1 MAKTEILLELKR
13 FEVTNPGLLR
23 PISQAFVRIIGR
35 VSLGVDML
43 DAFLQDMRTGAR
55 VLLKSPGFT
64 VVAILSLALGIGAN
78 TAIFTIINAV
88 FLHPLPVEEPSRLVE
103 LFTRDAKT
111 VQSNANFQLTP
122 TSLPNYEDFRDQNMV
137 FTGLAAATFPLP
149 LNWGGQAE
157 PQLLNGDLVSAN
169 YFDVLGVKAF
179 RGRTF
184 FPDED
189 EKPGANAVLVMSYS
203 LWTQKFGANPNL
215 IGQTITLNA
224 TPYTVIGVAPPN
236 FKGTISLAGP
246 DLVWLPVSM
255 RDSVL
260 SGQFKAFENNRRFRW
275 LSLIGRLKPGVTMQ
289 QAGAAMKTLM
299 AGLEKQYPRENQ
311 GRTVEISLLTDS
323 VLGINNRQQFT
334 LAGAVLMSIVG
345 LVLLIACVN
354 LANLLLAQA
363 AKREKEMSIRA
374 ALGAG
379 RSRLVRQ
386 LLTES
391 TLLSLLGGAAGL
403 LVAYWGRELL
413 WSFRPPFLQQG
424 SLDLSFDARVLGFT
438 AGASLLTGLLFGIIP
453 ALRASHPDLNATLK
467 VGGRSGTL
475 GWTHNR
481 LRSLLVIS
489 EMALALVALVGAGLF
504 LRSMQNAQKINPGFE
519 TKNLFE
525 FFFDLGALRYDTA
538 HGQQFIRDAIERAK
552 SVPGVAD
559 AAVSSGG
566 VFGGGI
572 LGTVF
577 REGEQSNPNDRGTLV
592 GLDDVAPGFFDTMRI
607 PLLRGRELNEFD
619 KEGGTKVAIINEV
632 MAKLM
637 WPGQDAI
644 GKRFY
649 AFGTPEP
656 FEVVGVAGNT
666 VVLQI
671 NQDPQPTAY
680 FPLRQQYSPVGAL
693 VVRTTG
699 DPQAILGTVRGQ
711 VQQLDRNLAFTNVNT
726 IGELLDQGLWAA
738 RMGAALLG
746 IFGFLALALAS
757 VGIYG
762 VMAYSV
768 SQRTN
773 EIGIRMALGARP
785 GQVLRLVLKQGMRLA
800 LAGAAAGVLIALLL
814 GRFVSGLLFGV
825 SGKDP
830 LTIGGVALLLSAVAA
845 LACYI
850 PARRATRVDPIVALR
865 YE

>member
-1 MAKTEILLELKR
+1 
-13 FEVTNPGLLR
+13 
-23 PISQAFVRIIGR
+23 
-35 VSLGVDML
+35 
-43 DAFLQDMRTGAR
+43 

-64 VVAILSLALGIGAN
+64 VVSILSLALGIGAN

-103 LFTRDAKT
+103 LFTRDTKT

-122 TSLPNYEDFRDQNMV
+122 SSLQNYEDFRDQNTV

-157 PQLLNGDLVSAN
+157 PQQLNGDLVSAN
-169 YFDVLGVKAF
+169 YFDVLVVKAF

-184 FPDED
+184 FPEED
-189 EKPGANAVLVMSYS
+189 KKTGANAVLVMSYS
-203 LWTQKFGANPNL
+203 LWTDKFGANPSL

-224 TPYTVIGVAPPN
+224 TPFTVIGIAPPN
-236 FKGTISLAGP
+236 FKGTIALAGP
-246 DLVWLPVSM
+246 QLVWLPVSM

-260 SGQFKAFENNRRFRW
+260 SGQFKALANNRRFRW
-275 LSLIGRLKPGVTMQ
+275 LSIIGRLKPGVTVQ
-289 QAGAAMKTLM
+289 QAGAAMKTIM

-311 GRTVEISLLTDS
+311 GRTVEISMLTDAL
-323 VLGINNRQQFT
+323 LGINNQRQFT
-334 LAGAVLMSIVG
+334 LAGAALMSVVG

-363 AKREKEMSIRA
+363 SKREKEMSIRV

-391 TLLSLLGGAAGL
+391 TLLALLGGAAGL
-403 LVAYWGRELL
+403 LLAYWGRVLL
-413 WSFRPPFLQQG
+413 WSFRPPGLQQG
-424 SLDLSFDARVLGFT
+424 SIDLSFDARVLGFT

-453 ALRASHPDLNATLK
+453 ALRASDPDLNATLK
-467 VGGRSGTL
+467 VGLRGGAL

-504 LRSMQNAQKINPGFE
+504 VRSMQNAQKIDTGFE
-519 TKNLFE
+519 TKNLFQ
-525 FFFDLGALRYDTA
+525 FFFDLGAVRYDEA
-538 HGQQFIRDAIERAK
+538 HGQQYIRDAIERAK
-552 SVPGVAD
+552 AVPGVVD
-559 AAVSSGG
+559 AAVASGG

-572 LGTVF
+572 FITVF
-577 REGEQSNPNDRGTLV
+577 REGEQSTPNDRGTLV
-592 GLDDVAPGFFDTMRI
+592 GFADVAPSYFDTMRI
-607 PLLRGRELNEFD
+607 PLLRGRALNEFD
-619 KEGGTKVAIINEV
+619 KEGGKRVAIVNEV
-632 MAKLM
+632 MAKLL
-637 WPGQDAI
+637 WPGQEPI
-644 GKRFY
+644 GKLFY
-649 AFGTPEP
+649 PTGTPDP

-666 VVLQI
+666 VLLQVSPV
-671 NQDPQPTAY
+671 PQPVAY
-680 FPLRQQYSPVGAL
+680 FTLRQRYSPVGAL

-699 DPQAILGTVRGQ
+699 NPAALLGTVRSQ
-711 VQQLDRNLAFTNVNT
+711 VQQLERNLVFTNANT
-726 IGELLDQGLWAA
+726 IGQLLDQGLWAA

-746 IFGFLALALAS
+746 IFGFLALVLAS

-785 GQVLRLVLKQGMRLA
+785 AQVLRLVLTQGMQLA
-800 LAGAAAGVLIALLL
+800 LTGAAAGVLLALLL
-814 GRFVSGLLFGV
+814 GRYVSGLLFGV

-830 LTIGGVALLLSAVAA
+830 LTFTGVALLLSAVAA